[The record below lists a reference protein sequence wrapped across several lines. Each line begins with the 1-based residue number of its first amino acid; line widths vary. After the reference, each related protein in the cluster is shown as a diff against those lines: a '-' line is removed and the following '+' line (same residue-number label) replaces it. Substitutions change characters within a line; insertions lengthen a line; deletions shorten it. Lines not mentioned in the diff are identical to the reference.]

1 MKDFNQP
8 SVERNME
15 DQELK
20 IGKVL
25 TALMKQKGLTFNK
38 LSKVTGVSSSNLK
51 SWSANSNPKS
61 FSQLKAVADYFNVDI
76 EYLLFGESSKDT
88 INLESL
94 LTEKIF
100 EGWVKIS
107 VEKIATGKPIMK
119 KFDFDDE

>member
-1 MKDFNQP
+1 
-8 SVERNME
+8 ME
-15 DQELK
+15 EQELK

-38 LSKVTGVSSSNLK
+38 LSNATGVSSSNLK

-61 FSQLKAVADYFNVDI
+61 FTQLKAIADFFNVDI

-107 VEKIATGKPIMK
+107 IEKVATGKPMIK
-119 KFDFDDE
+119 KFNFEDD